1 MKSISILGFG
11 GHASTVRE
19 ACVLAGWKI
28 AGFYVEEGLES
39 VSPVA
44 DGGEKAKSVSRN
56 QKLNPKDF
64 ESNIF
69 VLGIGENPFFPG
81 FVRIKK
87 DEYFPQI
94 QNNNIIK

>member
-19 ACVLAGWKI
+19 ACELAGWKI

-44 DGGEKAKSVSRN
+44 DGDHKPKSVSRSE
-56 QKLNPKDF
+56 KLNPRDF

-69 VLGIGENPFFPG
+69 ALGFGENLLFS
-81 FVRIKK
+81 
-87 DEYFPQI
+87 
-94 QNNNIIK
+94 

>member
-1 MKSISILGFG
+1 MKNISILGFG

-19 ACVLAGWKI
+19 ACELAGWKI

-44 DGGEKAKSVSRN
+44 DGDKEAKSVLRN
-56 QKLNPKDF
+56 QKLNPKAF
-64 ESNIF
+64 EFNTLT
-69 VLGIGENPFFPG
+69 LGFGENPFFPE

-94 QNNNIIK
+94 QNNDIIK